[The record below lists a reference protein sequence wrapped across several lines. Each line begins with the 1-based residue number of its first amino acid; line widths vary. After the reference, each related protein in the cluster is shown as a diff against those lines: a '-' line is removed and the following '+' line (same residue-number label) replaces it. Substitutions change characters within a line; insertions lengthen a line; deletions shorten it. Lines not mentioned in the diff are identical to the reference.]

1 MRAVTTIFLSN
12 TLSAIL
18 QHIEE
23 TPDLD
28 PELPGL
34 LEFKQTLLQRIQQ
47 LRNEDT
53 LGVSDEGGC
62 AA

>member
-53 LGVSDEGGC
+53 LGVSDEGRC

>member
-1 MRAVTTIFLSN
+1 MRAATTILLTH

-18 QHIEE
+18 EHVEQ

-28 PELPGL
+28 PDLPGL
-34 LEFKQTLLQRIQQ
+34 IEFKETLIQRIQQ
-47 LRNEDT
+47 LRNEDH
-53 LGVSDEGGC
+53 LGLSGEGAC